1 MSRAGEMSWNV
12 IIVDDSDI
20 ARQVIQASLAEVGFT
35 CVAEYGC
42 PARAL
47 DDLRKQRIATD
58 IITTDFMMPAMDGLE
73 FCSSVRRLSF
83 YQGVPVVM
91 ISTRKNDDLLRRALA
106 AGASDCLKKPFSLE
120 ELEARLQLC
129 MQKARHAHQ

>member
-1 MSRAGEMSWNV
+1 MNLNAV
-12 IIVDDSDI
+12 VVDDCDI
-20 ARQVIQASLAEVGFT
+20 ARQLIQASLAEVGFT
-35 CVAEYGC
+35 CVAEYEC

-47 DDLRKQRIATD
+47 DDLTNQCIATD
-58 IITTDFMMPAMDGLE
+58 IIITDFMMPAMDGLE
-73 FCSSVRRLSF
+73 FCSSVRRLPF

-120 ELEARLQLC
+120 ELETRLQLC
-129 MQKARHAHQ
+129 MQNARQPDQ